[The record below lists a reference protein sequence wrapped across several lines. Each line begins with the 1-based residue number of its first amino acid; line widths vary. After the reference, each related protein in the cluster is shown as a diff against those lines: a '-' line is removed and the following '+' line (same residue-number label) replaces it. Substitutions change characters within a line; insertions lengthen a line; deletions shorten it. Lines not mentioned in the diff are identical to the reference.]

1 MQSIGQNRCGKL
13 EGWKETGRKASRI
26 FQFSMLPIF
35 LFASVFIFKA
45 AHGAP
50 NVPLNFDGWVTD
62 ALAKLETDG
71 ITGGFHRQTAPLSR
85 AEVAQIVRQAESRI
99 RAGVVVP
106 SEIDRKLLEKL
117 KREFSRE
124 LGGND
129 GRTIGFLPQLPR
141 DREKNSPR
149 TCGRVS
155 LESGDTETKDCSTL
169 NVLF

>member
-1 MQSIGQNRCGKL
+1 MQPIGQNTHGRV
-13 EGWKETGRKASRI
+13 EGWKGGRRAFLI
-26 FQFSMLPIF
+26 FQSSNFPIF
-35 LFASVFIFKA
+35 FFALMFILNA

-85 AEVAQIVRQAESRI
+85 AEVAQVVRQAESRI

-124 LGGND
+124 LAG
-129 GRTIGFLPQLPR
+129 
-141 DREKNSPR
+141 
-149 TCGRVS
+149 
-155 LESGDTETKDCSTL
+155 
-169 NVLF
+169 